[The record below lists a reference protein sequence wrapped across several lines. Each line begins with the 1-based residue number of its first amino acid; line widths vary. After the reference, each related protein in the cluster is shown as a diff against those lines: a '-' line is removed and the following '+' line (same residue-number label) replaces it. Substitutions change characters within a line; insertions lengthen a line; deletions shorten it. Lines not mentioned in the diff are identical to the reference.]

1 MSVSQSAAPK
11 PKDLRL
17 IKERLEEKLFGPFQL
32 VTRQDISDYLYVL
45 QAEHKNET

>member
-1 MSVSQSAAPK
+1 MSQAAAPK

-45 QAEHKNET
+45 RAERSSKTS